1 MMSMSRNYINHKLN
15 IYIVAG
21 MLVMA
26 SCSDD
31 FLRDNQDLPGNS
43 SESVSFTAS
52 VALAGSSAGSRGATV
67 SYEPLVLTD
76 DDAPD
81 YPLYLHSYEHP
92 YGEDVAEMGEAAS
105 RGVQVN
111 SPKDLYDT
119 HKSFAVRSEFNSNGE
134 ELVHLHDTRRVNES
148 GDNYVYW
155 MPTDPHRWPS
165 GGRLQFAAVAP
176 YSYMSKLENAVY
188 DENKISFSY
197 TAEKS
202 ADGTTDAEAQ
212 TDLLAAVATMSRED
226 SKEHD
231 YRVPFTFNHALSAVK
246 FAVRDVLK
254 GKVISVTIR
263 GVKGEGDCIYTADD
277 NSLNGKFVWSNQ
289 SADESYTQIF
299 NHPIEDG
306 YANINDPDK
315 DVVLNDKMP
324 KMTFMLIPQVLTDNA
339 EIEVIIERDPD
350 ENGNTFNKI
359 KVKGKI
365 LDNEVKEWKPGHEY
379 VYTISTSKSNWTYVF
394 EVNGS
399 YRNNTEIYMP
409 SPADEE
415 IYETFVEG
423 GGKKRPYYEVV
434 SYRYR
439 SNNPAVKE
447 NLRWKASHGD
457 GVQYYYTKYYTTF
470 ADKDA
475 ILYED
480 REKGASERASVP
492 GSTWL
497 TDLHD
502 TPLEGSG
509 SVDKERHDISFLS
522 PIVTTD
528 WGGDIKMYNNEAY
541 SGNSEENPW
550 DLSTCGG
557 QIQRNTANCYVVD
570 REGWYAIPLYYGNSI
585 KNGQPNPKSWKTG
598 AKDYENERYDGKDYT
613 YYALSQFKDSRGVRM
628 YGDGLETAR
637 IPDNYYQ
644 SAQLLW
650 QETYDVI
657 DKVKLA
663 TVKGEQMIVFH
674 VNKDNLQQGNAQIGL
689 SAHSAENFNKDG
701 KNDPQI
707 AWSWHIWFSEHW
719 LNNAGLPNKFAKNN
733 DFNTEFNDLSGMQE
747 QGDLLVTVPRTS
759 TDNHEF
765 YVAPYNIGWC
775 DAKNVRY
782 LSRYNHMN
790 FVQYDADGVKLSGKT
805 AELPIIQDGR
815 TIQYRIGN
823 NVYFQFGRKD
833 PFVGFIDNESDL
845 KPKYGALDGY
855 IKEPQGKTIS
865 YSIQNPHILFVGGAE
880 AVVNNEWN
888 KEDGWNDYTEYY
900 TLWNNTAYDKTKN
913 DAHEMTEMEYFT
925 SQKTIYDPSPAGYMV
940 PPSGFFKILFKKE
953 PAWEDHMALDGN
965 NKKIDNG
972 YNENGSRYTLQNFK
986 ATLNGDRTTYE
997 DHPVYIIYTSR
1008 NSTSKFFSLTG
1019 TGHRWYSTTQGGNP
1033 FGAGNNFN
1041 PQLVYL
1047 WSSNVTKNRIDRS
1060 AFSMS
1065 LGLDNNGM
1073 YIISAALNGRK
1084 SMARPVRCVQEEE

>member
-188 DENKISFSY
+188 DENMISFSY

-263 GVKGEGDCIYTADD
+263 GVKGKGDCIYTADD

-324 KMTFMLIPQVLTDNA
+324 EKTFMLIPQVLTDNA

-365 LDNEVKEWKPGHEY
+365 LDIDMDEWKPGHEY

-394 EVNGS
+394 EVTGNEAKG
-399 YRNNTEIYMP
+399 YNNIYVY
-409 SPADEE
+409 SPGNENFSGDPDKNIVGLGNNAYFD
-415 IYETFVEG
+415 
-423 GGKKRPYYEVV
+423 VV

-439 SNNPAVKE
+439 TNNPGVFE
-447 NLRWKASHGD
+447 ILPWSASHGGSYSYRVEKED
-457 GVQYYYTKYYTTF
+457 DSNEF
-470 ADKDA
+470 AYPEANPSQKEVTSTQWITDNSKTP
-475 ILYED
+475 LS
-480 REKGASERASVP
+480 GN
-492 GSTWL
+492 GSTK
-497 TDLHD
+497 
-502 TPLEGSG
+502 
-509 SVDKERHDISFLS
+509 KERHNLSFLPHYVS
-522 PIVTTD
+522 TD
-528 WGGDIKMYNNEAY
+528 WKGDETMQGYPPY
-541 SGNSEENPW
+541 SGYDENHPY
-550 DLSTCGG
+550 DLSTFGG
-557 QIQRNTANCYVVD
+557 KRLRTTANCYIVD
-570 REGWYAIPLYYGNSI
+570 RGGWYMLPLVYGNAVKNGDTNSSAYTTESKLVPTYYDPNGKNIKTSGGVLKVLKDYNNNDITQPYI
-585 KNGQPNPKSWKTG
+585 KNVN
-598 AKDYENERYDGKDYT
+598 
-613 YYALSQFKDSRGVRM
+613 
-628 YGDGLETAR
+628 
-637 IPDNYYQ
+637 DNCKAMLIWEDAYNM
-644 SAQLLW
+644 
-650 QETYDVI
+650 I
-657 DKVKLA
+657 DKVDLYYDE
-663 TVKGEQMIVFH
+663 VSNEYMLRFH
-674 VNKDNLQQGNAQIGL
+674 VASNDLQQGNAIL
-689 SAHSAENFNKDG
+689 ALLDKENG
-701 KNDPQI
+701 TVM
-707 AWSWHIWFSEHW
+707 WSWHIWATEHW
-719 LNNAGLPNKFAKNN
+719 IDKNTGLPHVFDTSNSTFSTFKANEKTGIRECGDVIVSYN
-733 DFNTEFNDLSGMQE
+733 
-747 QGDLLVTVPRTS
+747 QGSKGP
-759 TDNHEF
+759 F
-765 YVAPYNIGWC
+765 YMAPYNLGWC
-775 DAKNVRY
+775 DPKKVLYLKRKNT
-782 LSRYNHMN
+782 MD
-790 FVQYDADGVKLSGKT
+790 FVQKLPDGETPTGET
-805 AELPIIQDGR
+805 AKLPIIQDGI
-815 TIQYRIGN
+815 TIDYKFAN
-823 NVYFQFGRKD
+823 NTYYQWGRKD
-833 PFVGFIDNESDL
+833 PMRGYFNHESDYKVVFGSRVSATGQQGNITIGDAIKNPQIFYGKSGDNYSDQEDWL
-845 KPKYGALDGY
+845 KDQGY
-855 IKEPQGKTIS
+855 L
-865 YSIQNPHILFVGGAE
+865 N
-880 AVVNNEWN
+880 
-888 KEDGWNDYTEYY
+888 
-900 TLWNNTAYDKTKN
+900 LWNNHSGISGDRIYSEAVIPTNTACDNFWVHTKTV
-913 DAHEMTEMEYFT
+913 
-925 SQKTIYDPSPAGYMV
+925 YDPSPAGYMV
-940 PPSGFFKILFKKE
+940 PNAGIFHVINKE
-953 PAWEDHMALDGN
+953 TPKDPYNWYNIALSLDGFKTTINGAYIDDFTYKIWGDGAADN
-965 NKKIDNG
+965 NNAI
-972 YNENGSRYTLQNFK
+972 
-986 ATLNGDRTTYE
+986 
-997 DHPVYIIYTSR
+997 
-1008 NSTSKFFSLTG
+1008 FFSSTG
-1019 TGHRWYSTTQGGNP
+1019 NRWWAGGENQGKEISYAWSNRSCIGNVNS
-1033 FGAGNNFN
+1033 AGNF
-1041 PQLVYL
+1041 Q
-1047 WSSNVTKNRIDRS
+1047 RE
-1060 AFSMS
+1060 AFGLA
-1065 LGLDNNGM
+1065 LGKEGADSYGIRAQFL
-1073 YIISAALNGRK
+1073 GRRA
-1084 SMARPVRCVQEEE
+1084 MGRPVRAIREP